1 MIDCCKWLGQVF
13 SRWMWTVCWLAASL
27 LLSASIVHAA
37 SSPKKISYNRDIRPL
52 LANSCYTCHGP
63 ERSQRK
69 AGLRLDDRNSA
80 VREAIVPGRS
90 AESPLFQRVSSS
102 DPDEQ
107 MPPKGSKRPRLPP
120 AAVAIIRQWIDEGA
134 RYEPHWAYVR
144 PMKSPPPAVQNAAW
158 ANNSIDHFIAA
169 AHEEQGLKPSPD
181 ADPRTLARRLRFDL
195 TGLPPS
201 PAEVDAFAAD
211 HSPAAYEKLVD
222 RLLASPQF
230 GERMAMYWLD
240 VARYADSCG
249 YHSDNER
256 TVWLYRD
263 YVVQAFNGNKP
274 FDQFTKEQL
283 AGDLL
288 PGSTDEQKIASGYN
302 RMLQTTEEGGAQ
314 AKEYTAKYAADRVRN
329 MGVAWLASTTGCA
342 QCHDHKFD
350 PITQKDFYSLAA
362 FFADVREVATGRQE
376 QTLHAHGRAGGPAA
390 ATGCRD
396 RGHPEGT
403 ASPSP
408 ACRSGASR
416 RSWRNGSDPKAK
428 PAPAEK
434 SNPAQSRLVGL
445 KRQKDELL
453 QSIPTTLITVAV
465 PPREVRL
472 LRRGNWQ
479 DDSGPDHDPRRAGL
493 PWQAGGQGPAAHAA
507 RPGPVAGFARES
519 TDGPRA
525 GQPAVEVALRTGHRA
540 NAGRFRH
547 AGGHADASG
556 TARLAGGGAD
566 G

>member
-1 MIDCCKWLGQVF
+1 MIDCCRGLRPRL
-13 SRWMWTVCWLAASL
+13 SRLMWMVCWLAASL
-27 LLSASIVHAA
+27 LFSASLVHAA
-37 SSPKKISYNRDIRPL
+37 LSPKKISYNREIRPL
-52 LANSCYTCHGP
+52 FANSCYTCHGP
-63 ERSQRK
+63 ERAKRK

-90 AESPLFQRVSSS
+90 AESPLLERISTS
-102 DPDEQ
+102 DADEQ
-107 MPPKGSKRPRLPP
+107 MPPQGSRRPRLPP

-144 PMKSPPPAVQNAAW
+144 PTRSPPPAAQNAAW
-158 ANNSIDHFIAA
+158 AINAIDCFIAA
-169 AHEEQGLKPSPD
+169 AHAEQGLKPSPD

-201 PAEVDAFAAD
+201 PVEVDAFTAE

-274 FDQFTKEQL
+274 FDRFTTEQL

-329 MGVAWLASTTGCA
+329 MGVAWLGSTTGCA

-376 QTLHAHGRAGGPAA
+376 QTPLPTAAQAARLRQLDAEIAAIEKQLRPSPRAAASRAGEGRSKG
-390 ATGCRD
+390 ATR
-396 RGHPEGT
+396 RRSRRPRR
-403 ASPSP
+403 SSIRPSP
-408 ACRSGASR
+408 GSR
-416 RSWRNGSDPKAK
+416 
-428 PAPAEK
+428 
-434 SNPAQSRLVGL
+434 
-445 KRQKDELL
+445 
-453 QSIPTTLITVAV
+453 I
-465 PPREVRL
+465 
-472 LRRGNWQ
+472 
-479 DDSGPDHDPRRAGL
+479 
-493 PWQAGGQGPAAHAA
+493 
-507 RPGPVAGFARES
+507 
-519 TDGPRA
+519 
-525 GQPAVEVALRTGHRA
+525 
-540 NAGRFRH
+540 
-547 AGGHADASG
+547 
-556 TARLAGGGAD
+556 
-566 G
+566 